1 MKKKTLMIISIA
13 AVMVLAVGGIL
24 AYLTDTA
31 GVTNTFTVGNVDI
44 TVDEAKVNKEGKPLG
59 ENDQVVDKV
68 EDAVRVSDTTNPDGT
83 IKPANKYHIVPGLTY
98 VKDPTMTVA
107 KKSEESYVRMMVTI
121 SHAEEFDAI
130 FAPEK
135 AKLIEIFNGY
145 DGKTWIYAG
154 ETRDEAANTI
164 TYEFRYFDKVNNKE
178 TVKPAEDA
186 DLVLDALFDSI
197 TVPGFITK
205 EQLATVGGF
214 NIVVEGHAIQAA
226 GFEDTNENGVAV
238 KAIDN
243 AWKAFDAEYTD

>member
-1 MKKKTLMIISIA
+1 MKKKTLMIVS
-13 AVMVLAVGGIL
+13 VLAVLVLAIGGIL

-44 TVDEAKVNKEGKPLG
+44 TVDEAKVNEEGKPLG

-68 EDAVRVSDTTNPDGT
+68 EDAVRVSDTTNPDGSL
-83 IKPANKYHIVPGLTY
+83 KPANTYHIVPGLTY
-98 VKDPTMTVA
+98 VKDPTMTVV
-107 KKSEESYVRMMVTI
+107 KDSEESYVRMMVTI
-121 SHAEEFDAI
+121 DHAEEFDAI

-135 AKLIEIFNGY
+135 AKLIEIFGGY
-145 DGKTWIYAG
+145 DETTWIYEG
-154 ETRDEAANTI
+154 ETRDEVANTI
-164 TYEFRYFDKVNNKE
+164 TYEFRYKE
-178 TVKPAEDA
+178 TVKGSDEDQK
-186 DLVLDALFDSI
+186 LKALFDSI

-226 GFEDTNENGVAV
+226 GFEDTNENGVVV

>member
-44 TVDEAKVNKEGKPLG
+44 TVDEAKVNEEGKPLDKDG
-59 ENDQVVDKV
+59 NVVDDV
-68 EDAVRVSDTTNPDGT
+68 INADRVSDTKDDEG
-83 IKPANKYHIVPGLTY
+83 KLVPANKYHIVPGLTY
-98 VKDPTMTVA
+98 TKDPTMTVKA
-107 KKSEESYVRMMVTI
+107 KSEESYVRMMVTI
-121 SHAEEFDAI
+121 DHSKEFDAI

-145 DGKTWIYAG
+145 DGKTWIYEG

-205 EQLATVGGF
+205 EQLATIGGF

-243 AWKAFDAEYTD
+243 AWKAFDAEVE

>member
-44 TVDEAKVNKEGKPLG
+44 TVDEDKVNEEGKPLDKDG
-59 ENDQVVDKV
+59 NVVDDV
-68 EDAVRVSDTTNPDGT
+68 INADRVSDTKDDEG
-83 IKPANKYHIVPGLTY
+83 KLVPANKYHIVPGLTY
-98 VKDPTMTVA
+98 TKDPTMTVKA
-107 KKSEESYVRMMVTI
+107 KSEESYVRMMVTI
-121 SHAEEFDAI
+121 DHSKEFDAI